1 MIYRKAA
8 LTVAAIPL
16 LLTGCSTSDT
26 AENIATVT
34 ATSTV
39 TTTAQSDEEKVRQ
52 ALERIAP
59 EAQLSADNLSN
70 QCILAID
77 DYLRDAGNF
86 DITEPITLKPTT
98 PEKTAYAGGGTFQ
111 YQNAQDEWVDAT
123 YYCRIHTEG
132 GIITDA
138 YASVSSL

>member
-34 ATSTV
+34 V
-39 TTTAQSDEEKVRQ
+39 TTTAQSDEEKARR

-59 EAQLSADNLSN
+59 EAQLSADNLST

-86 DITEPITLKPTT
+86 DIPEPITLKPTT

-132 GIITDA
+132 EIITDA